1 MQQQQPIKPALH
13 SLVPHKD
20 LSLLLLLQRC

>member
-1 MQQQQPIKPALH
+1 MQQQQPIIPTLH

-20 LSLLLLLQRC
+20 LSLLLLQRC